1 MVTLILFVLIFGVVV
16 ISHEFGHFLLAKANG
31 IHVIE
36 FSVGMGPNLFSFQK
50 GDTKYSLKLLP
61 IGGAC
66 MFEGEDGLNE
76 KEDGEDHSGSF
87 LNANVWARISTVLA
101 GPVFN
106 FILGFI
112 IAFIMVNLIVIRDP
126 VATEIVDGGAAQEAG
141 LQPGDRI
148 LSLNGSKIHLYEEI
162 QLFTLTYR
170 GGNVTVQYER
180 DGVKGTTTLTPKY
193 DESAGRYMIG
203 ISNADFVQLSGLDCF
218 RYSWYEMRYCVTMTW
233 KSLAMLVQGQ
243 VSRQDVAGPVGIAV
257 NVVGKTYESTKDYGW
272 QNVLVNM
279 LNITLMLTVNLG
291 ILNLLPIPALDGGRL
306 VFLIWEAITH
316 KPVPPEKEGMVH
328 FIGLVFFMVLMVFLL
343 FNDLV
348 NIFGK
353 SIRDILLSVDK
364 EHTAWYALFTFAEDA
379 ILISFSC
386 WSANKP

>member
-50 GDTKYSLKLLP
+50 GDTRYSLKLLP

-112 IAFIMVNLIVIRDP
+112 VAFIMVNMLVAVRDP
-126 VATEIVDGGAAQEAG
+126 VATEIVDGGAAEEAG
-141 LQPGDRI
+141 LLPGDRI
-148 LSLNGSKIHLYEEI
+148 LALNGSKIHLFEEI
-162 QLFTLTYR
+162 QLFCMTYR
-170 GGNVTVQYER
+170 GGEVTVQYER
-180 DGVKGTTTLTPKY
+180 DGVKGTTTLTPQY
-193 DESAGRYMIG
+193 DESAGYYMVG
-203 ISNADFVQLSGLDCF
+203 IMNADFVEMSGLNSF
-218 RYSWYEMRYCVTMTW
+218 RYAWYEMRYCVKMTW
-233 KSLAMLVQGQ
+233 KSLEMLVQGQ

-257 NVVGKTYESTKDYGW
+257 NVVGKTYETAKDYGW
-272 QNVLVNM
+272 QSVLLSM

-306 VFLIWEAITH
+306 VFLVWEAITH

-328 FIGLVFFMVLMVFLL
+328 FIGLMFFMALMVFLL

-348 NIFGK
+348 NIFG
-353 SIRDILLSVDK
+353 
-364 EHTAWYALFTFAEDA
+364 
-379 ILISFSC
+379 
-386 WSANKP
+386 